1 MPSSMPFPLE
11 TIASD
16 INRAI
21 DAKLYYPALL
31 VTLTIPEI
39 CSALALDRT
48 QFVKQKHYIGF
59 VDSYTTPPE
68 LGLSGVDCYRLRG
81 GVVHR
86 ADFRGHPHFDCT
98 HVIFTTPETPVHM
111 HAFSI
116 EVGEKTAAMFDIKM
130 FCQAMIS
137 GARRWY
143 EDNKSNPKI
152 EENLANLISLRPT
165 GLSPFVK
172 GGPVVASGQ

>member
-1 MPSSMPFPLE
+1 MPFPLE
-11 TIASD
+11 TIAND

-21 DAKLYYPALL
+21 EAKLYYPALL

-48 QFVKQKHYIGF
+48 QFVKEKHYVSF
-59 VDSYTTPPE
+59 VDSYTTEAE
-68 LGLSGVDCYRLRG
+68 LGIGGVDCYRLRG

-86 ADFRGHPHFDCT
+86 ADFRGHPHFDWT
-98 HVIFTTPETPVHM
+98 HVIFTTPESPTF
-111 HAFSI
+111 HALTSV
-116 EVGEKTAAMFDIKM
+116 VGEKSAAMLDIEL

-143 EDNKSNPKI
+143 EDNKSNSKI
-152 EENLANLISLRPT
+152 EENMANLISLRPN
-165 GLSPFVK
+165 GLSPFIV
-172 GGPVVASGQ
+172 GTPVVASGQ